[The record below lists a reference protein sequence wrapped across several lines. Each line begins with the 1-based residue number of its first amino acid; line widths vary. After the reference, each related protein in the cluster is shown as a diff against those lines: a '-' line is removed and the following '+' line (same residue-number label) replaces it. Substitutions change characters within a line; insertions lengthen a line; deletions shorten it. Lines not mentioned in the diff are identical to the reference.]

1 MLLNKV
7 KQNYSFKLELYY
19 NNFKN
24 KYLRNNLYI
33 TKIKELLYNL
43 PIFLLI
49 IFKLHNINKKLIFI
63 YINEF
68 KGFKVKKML
77 ENFLNL
83 EKKLMNYYIH
93 NKFTLLDN
101 TFFEILQKKN
111 KKKYQQKEYSVSLLK
126 NIQKLKHFR

>member
-1 MLLNKV
+1 
-7 KQNYSFKLELYY
+7 
-19 NNFKN
+19 
-24 KYLRNNLYI
+24 
-33 TKIKELLYNL
+33 
-43 PIFLLI
+43 
-49 IFKLHNINKKLIFI
+49 
-63 YINEF
+63 
-68 KGFKVKKML
+68 ML

-126 NIQKLKHFR
+126 NIQKLKHFRWNILIYDEWWQDEKEQK

>member
-1 MLLNKV
+1 MF
-7 KQNYSFKLELYY
+7 KQ
-19 NNFKN
+19 
-24 KYLRNNLYI
+24 
-33 TKIKELLYNL
+33 IKELLYNL